1 MPPATSSREA
11 PKKRNRKRKRRQ
23 AASSSSSSSSSSEE
37 EGVSSSKPPN
47 TNQPVPPEELIKE
60 DTEDSSSSSSSE
72 DDSTSGDDENA
83 EMKSPKDAKRQLPS
97 RSPSPVDHRLPINIP
112 LEPSNEEEKQRDAEL
127 KEKFRKFWMRTTAEG
142 FKDELGQIQKVFDIN
157 KPFKGDHIHHRD

>member
-1 MPPATSSREA
+1 MPPTTSPREA

-37 EGVSSSKPPN
+37 EGVSTSKTPT
-47 TNQPVPPEELIKE
+47 TNQPIPLEKSIKE
-60 DTEDSSSSSSSE
+60 EIENYSSPSSSSSSSE

-83 EMKSPKDAKRQLPS
+83 EMKSPTDAKRQLPS
-97 RSPSPVDHRLPINIP
+97 RSPSPADHRLPINIS

-127 KEKFRKFWMRTTAEG
+127 KGKFRKFWMRTTAEG
-142 FKDELGQIQKVFDIN
+142 FKDELGQIQKVFD
-157 KPFKGDHIHHRD
+157 